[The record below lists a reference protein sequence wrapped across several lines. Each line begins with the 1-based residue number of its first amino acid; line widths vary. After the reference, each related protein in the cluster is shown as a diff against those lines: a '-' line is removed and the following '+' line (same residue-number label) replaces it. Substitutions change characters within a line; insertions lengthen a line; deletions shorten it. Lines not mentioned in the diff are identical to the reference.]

1 MEPKIKGLGS
11 ILDFCVGIIIMR
23 SDFEEGGRG
32 GGRWRRRSKD
42 VSLDKDITYMHTYI
56 HTYEYKE

>member
-32 GGRWRRRSKD
+32 GGKVEETLERRLVR
-42 VSLDKDITYMHTYI
+42 
-56 HTYEYKE
+56 